1 MLTGPNT
8 NIAKGSGIVLLG
20 GDTVLVLDTSS
31 SKLWSIDASATLA
44 SAGSSFSNLTVTSA
58 ATYGPLSSS
67 LGLLLN
73 SGSLYLLST
82 TGSSVFPVASGAT
95 ITSFVAAPDGSHFA
109 YLQTSTPKGL
119 YGTTGS
125 SSGGV
130 FPFCLPFFISWHL
143 HETKHSWNNCEL
155 HP

>member
-20 GDTVLVLDTSS
+20 GDTVLVLDTGSS
-31 SKLWSIDASATLA
+31 LLWSIDASSTSA
-44 SAGSSFSNLTVTSA
+44 SAGSSFSGLPSVTSA

-73 SGSLYLLST
+73 SGLLYLLS
-82 TGSSVFPVASGAT
+82 GSSSILVASSVT

-109 YLQTSTPKGL
+109 YLQTSSPAGL

-125 SSGGV
+125 SSGGA
-130 FPFCLPFFISWHL
+130 FSFFCLLLQFPL
-143 HETKHSWNNCEL
+143 PGTL
-155 HP
+155 T